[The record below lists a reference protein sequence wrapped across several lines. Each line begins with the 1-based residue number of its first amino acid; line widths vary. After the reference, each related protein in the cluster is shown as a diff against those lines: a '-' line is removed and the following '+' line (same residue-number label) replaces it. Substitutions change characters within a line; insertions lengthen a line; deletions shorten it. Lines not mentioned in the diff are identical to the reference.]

1 MTVPEY
7 ITDIK
12 RQDLEEIARATKPVA
27 GLGME
32 IEPKGD
38 GIQFSISESQFKRMV
53 WAFMKNCGV
62 VVPASDPDEV
72 SLDIQGN

>member
-1 MTVPEY
+1 MRIPEY
-7 ITDIK
+7 ITDIT
-12 RQDLEEIARATKPVA
+12 REDLKELARAAKPVA

-62 VVPASDPDEV
+62 QMTAQNPDEV
-72 SLDIQGN
+72 SIDIEGQ